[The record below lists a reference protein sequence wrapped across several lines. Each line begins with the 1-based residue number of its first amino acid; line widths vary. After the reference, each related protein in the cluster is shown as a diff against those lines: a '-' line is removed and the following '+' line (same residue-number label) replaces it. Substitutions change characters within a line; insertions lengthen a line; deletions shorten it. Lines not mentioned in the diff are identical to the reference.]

1 MTDTGQKPIVYINMN
16 TNEQANQELKQL
28 EQRVD
33 ELINTCRLL
42 RDENLSLRSSRD
54 SLLEERTKLAEK
66 NKIARSRL
74 EAIVDR
80 LRTLESVK

>member
-1 MTDTGQKPIVYINMN
+1 MN

-33 ELINTCRLL
+33 ELIHTCRRL
-42 RDENLSLRSSRD
+42 RDENLSLRSNRE
-54 SLLEERTKLAEK
+54 SLLAEKTKLSEK
-66 NKIARSRL
+66 NKIARNRL

>member
-1 MTDTGQKPIVYINMN
+1 MN
-16 TNEQANQELKQL
+16 DSNKTNQELELNVL

-33 ELINTCRLL
+33 ELIHTCRRL

-54 SLLEERTKLAEK
+54 TLLEEKSKLAEK
-66 NKIARSRL
+66 NKIARTRL
-74 EAIVDR
+74 EGIVDR

>member
-1 MTDTGQKPIVYINMN
+1 MN

-33 ELINTCRLL
+33 ELINTCRRL

-54 SLLEERTKLAEK
+54 SLLEEKTKISEK
-66 NKIARSRL
+66 NKIARNRL